1 MLSIGGASR
10 EFRGSLGGA
19 SGGGPRN
26 SLGTGAPR
34 AGGFSD
40 RLPPRKAW
48 DPPRLLLPRGGRP
61 AGPPRP
67 TRNKAQIP
75 EADVRR
81 NPVGTRKSN
90 PGGSAGTSRPASR
103 GPARA
108 PRLPARDLLPCT
120 RGRECPN
127 WPLPNRPG
135 RSSSPWMRR
144 RSSSPWMRRRSSSP
158 WMRRPRAP
166 PPGGKGVATARRGGR
181 GGGASPRRGVGAGET
196 VAFRRCAVAYF
207 LSRAG
212 HGRGCGRPP

>member
-1 MLSIGGASR
+1 MPNLKR
-10 EFRGSLGGA
+10 ERAAQPRGSLGGA

-181 GGGASPRRGVGAGET
+181 GGEASRGTWGRGVATARSGGE
-196 VAFRRCAVAYF
+196 
-207 LSRAG
+207 
-212 HGRGCGRPP
+212 